1 MLSYIQKINQKIR
14 GDKMNVIVGQSGGP
28 TAVINASLAGVYQ
41 AALKAGV
48 KTVYGMQNGIAGL
61 LEERLV
67 SLNEVLCDNLKI
79 ELLKRTPSSFLGSCR
94 YKLKAAEENVSEYEK
109 VFSILE
115 KYEIGCF
122 FYIGGNDSMDTIA
135 KLSAYGKKKGSNI
148 RFIGVPKTI
157 DNDLMITDHTPGYG
171 SAAKFVATVMKE
183 IIRDATVYG
192 TNYVTIVEIMGRN
205 AGWLTAASALARGED
220 CEGVDMICLPEI
232 PFTVE
237 GFIKKVTAMQQKKKS
252 IVIAVSEG
260 VKLPDGRY
268 VCELSD
274 NVQDVDSFGHKKLT
288 GTARFLANEC
298 AKQLQTKTR
307 AIELSTL
314 QRCSGHITS
323 RTDITEAYQVG
334 GAAVLAAMHGQS
346 GVAITLDR
354 ISDKPYQCTT
364 GVVEIEKIANYEKKI
379 PVEWINETHTD
390 MLTPFLDYARPLI
403 QAELPPFYVDG
414 LPCHLPDLQK

>member
-1 MLSYIQKINQKIR
+1 
-14 GDKMNVIVGQSGGP
+14 MNVIVGQSGGP

-41 AALKAGV
+41 AALKSGAD
-48 KTVYGMQNGIAGL
+48 KVYGMENGISGL
-61 LEERLV
+61 LEERLIN
-67 SLNEVLCDNLKI
+67 LNMVLNNDMKI

-94 YKLKAAEENVSEYEK
+94 HKLKNPDENTEEYK
-109 VFSILE
+109 AVFAVLN
-115 KYEIGCF
+115 KYDISQF
-122 FYIGGNDSMDTIA
+122 YYIGGNDSMDTIA
-135 KLSAYGKKKGSNI
+135 KLSAYGKSIGSNVK
-148 RFIGVPKTI
+148 FVGVPKTI

-220 CEGVDMICLPEI
+220 CIGVDMICLPEI

-237 GFIKKVTAMQQKKKS
+237 GFIKKVENMQKKKKS

-260 VKLPDGRY
+260 VKLRDGRY

-274 NVQDVDSFGHKKLT
+274 SVRDVDSFGHKKLS
-288 GTARFLANEC
+288 GTARYLANEC
-298 AKQLQTKTR
+298 AKVLNTQTR

-314 QRCSGHITS
+314 QRCCGHLTS

-334 GAAVLAAMHGQS
+334 GAAVLAAVKGNS
-346 GVAITLDR
+346 GVAITLER

-364 GVVEIEKIANYEKKI
+364 GVVEISKIANLEKKI
-379 PVEWINETHTD
+379 PLDWINDDHTD
-390 MLTPFLDYARPLI
+390 MLQPFLDYARPLI
-403 QAELPPFYVDG
+403 QAELSPFYVDG
-414 LPCHLPDLQK
+414 LPYHINK